1 MTRPLRLVWLAVVAL
16 SVAAPARAQTPPTP
30 FALAGGDYTFSAW
43 AESSAAGTY
52 PASMRIHRGPS
63 VDPGLAAEPNADYTA
78 AYNLTSGTRVNGLNG
93 DGLAFGNTGTNG
105 DLGAAVVA
113 VNTTGLSNVR
123 VAWTGGTVAA
133 GSRLYAIRLQYR
145 LGTSGAFTD
154 APGPSEYVANASA
167 GHSESFSTVLPAAAS
182 NQAVVHVRWK
192 YYQTET
198 GTGGRPRLRLDDV
211 TISTSDAAASGTG
224 TAVVSRTA
232 FRGGQTAALGIVV
245 AARSDVASDRIT
257 DIVFTLPAGFASP
270 AASSVT
276 LSPGGGTVTVDGRT
290 VRISGATA
298 TLSAPL
304 RIEVAGVAF
313 PDVSLVAD
321 LGIRTGA
328 GSPQTVA
335 LTAQPALRVYGA
347 PEAISA
353 VRANTGLG
361 ASTRLGQTVTVRG
374 VVTVSNQFS
383 VTGGERGPS
392 NIEDATA
399 GIAVFSPAGVAA
411 ATEVGEEVTLLGRVD
426 QFFGL
431 NQLDNTTVVVERH
444 GRPGAVPTAV
454 TLAQLATDGQNGVER
469 FEGRLV
475 RVDNVTVN
483 TAVWTAEGAGT
494 NYTLTDATGTLAV
507 RINPATDLAGRTA
520 PGAAFSLVG
529 VVSQFDNA
537 SPFNTGYQLQPRSLA
552 DVIDGRDAPTILPD
566 APFETAATA
575 NTVTLRWTTSAPAH
589 TEVRYVS
596 ATGARGRVV
605 DEARTT
611 VHVVTLRDL
620 APATIYTLQLRSA
633 ASADTA
639 VVAGY
644 PVSTSS
650 PAGSTGL
657 FEVTFNKS
665 VDARVAVGP
674 VARTGDLT
682 ALLVGRINAATA
694 SVDVAL
700 YSLSGSV
707 GTAIGTALIAARD
720 RGVRVRMVIDDETNP
735 AEPARL
741 RAAGLPVITDG
752 FGQNDGQAG
761 LHHNKFVVVDRLG
774 TDPARVWT
782 MTGSWNP
789 TDSGTTD
796 NFQNVVWI
804 QDAALAGAYTAEFE
818 QMWGS
823 ATATPDAARSRF
835 HARKTLVAPTVF
847 FVGGVRTRLVFS
859 PQGAGAYGSVET
871 VINRALATADHEI
884 ALNLNLITR
893 QSYVD
898 VVEARR
904 AAGVVVRAAIGDV
917 GTTGSVFVPLAAVS
931 DARAFPSNDLG
942 LLHHKTAIVD
952 GQHPTSDPT
961 VITGSHNW
969 SRTANEANN
978 ENTVL
983 IQSASI
989 ANLFLQEFA
998 ARFAQAGGTGTFPTG
1013 IDAVSAEAPAAFAM
1027 TAPAPNP
1034 TRGST
1039 RLTLRLPE
1047 ASDVTVRV
1055 FNVLGQEVARP
1066 VDGPQAA
1073 GTHAVTVETGALA
1086 VGVYVVRAEATAGGR
1101 AVAETRRVTVVR

>member
-1 MTRPLRLVWLAVVAL
+1 M
-16 SVAAPARAQTPPTP
+16 
-30 FALAGGDYTFSAW
+30 
-43 AESSAAGTY
+43 
-52 PASMRIHRGPS
+52 
-63 VDPGLAAEPNADYTA
+63 
-78 AYNLTSGTRVNGLNG
+78 
-93 DGLAFGNTGTNG
+93 
-105 DLGAAVVA
+105 
-113 VNTTGLSNVR
+113 
-123 VAWTGGTVAA
+123 
-133 GSRLYAIRLQYR
+133 
-145 LGTSGAFTD
+145 
-154 APGPSEYVANASA
+154 
-167 GHSESFSTVLPAAAS
+167 
-182 NQAVVHVRWK
+182 
-192 YYQTET
+192 
-198 GTGGRPRLRLDDV
+198 
-211 TISTSDAAASGTG
+211 
-224 TAVVSRTA
+224 
-232 FRGGQTAALGIVV
+232 
-245 AARSDVASDRIT
+245 
-257 DIVFTLPAGFASP
+257 
-270 AASSVT
+270 
-276 LSPGGGTVTVDGRT
+276 TVDRQT
-290 VRISGATA
+290 VRISGAAA
-298 TLSAPL
+298 TLSAPM

-313 PDVSLVAD
+313 PDTSLVAEI
-321 LGIRTGA
+321 GVRTGA
-328 GSPQTVA
+328 GSPQTVTIA
-335 LTAQPALRVYGA
+335 VQPLLRVYSA
-347 PEAISA
+347 PEAIAA
-353 VRANTGLG
+353 VRANTPAGV
-361 ASTRLGQTVTVRG
+361 ATRLGKTVTVRG
-374 VVTVSNQFS
+374 IVTVSNQFAAS
-383 VTGGERGPS
+383 NGDRGPS
-392 NIEDATA
+392 AIEDATA
-399 GIAVFSPAGVAA
+399 GIAVFAPVGVAA
-411 ATEVGEEVTLLGRVD
+411 QAEVGEDVTLLGRVD

-444 GRPGAVPTAV
+444 GRPGAVPTVV
-454 TLAQLATDGQNGVER
+454 TLAQLALDGQNGVER

-475 RVDNVTVN
+475 RVDGVTVN
-483 TAVWTAEGAGT
+483 TAVWTAEGPGS
-494 NYTLTDATGTLAV
+494 NYTITDATGTFAV
-507 RINPATDLAGRTA
+507 RINPATDLAGRQA
-520 PGAAFSLVG
+520 PGATFSLVG

-537 SPFNTGYQLQPRSLA
+537 APFNTGYQLQPRFLA
-552 DVIDGRDAPTILPD
+552 DVIDRRDAPTIVPD

-575 NTVTLRWTTSAPAH
+575 TTVTLRWTTSAPAH

-611 VHVVTLRDL
+611 EHTVTLRDL
-620 APATIYTLQLRSA
+620 SPATIYTLQLRSA
-633 ASADTA
+633 ALADTA

-650 PAGSTGL
+650 PAGSTGV

-665 VDARVAVGP
+665 VDARVATGP

-682 ALLVGRINAATA
+682 AILVGRIAAA
-694 SVDVAL
+694 HLSVDVAL

-720 RGVRVRMVIDDETNP
+720 RGVRVRVVLDDETNP
-735 AEPARL
+735 AEPNRL
-741 RAAGLPVITDG
+741 RAASLPVITDG
-752 FGQNDGQAG
+752 FGQNDGAAG

-823 ATATPDAARSRF
+823 TTATPDAARARF

-893 QSYVD
+893 QSYVG

-904 AAGVVVRAAIGDV
+904 AAGVEVRAAIGDV
-917 GTTGSVFVPLAAVS
+917 GTTGSVFVPLAAVA
-931 DARAFPSNDLG
+931 DARAFPSTTLG
-942 LLHHKTAIVD
+942 LLHHKTAVVD
-952 GQHPTSDPT
+952 GQHPTSDPV

-969 SRTANEANN
+969 SRTANEANS

-983 IQSASI
+983 IQSAAI

-1013 IDAVSAEAPAAFAM
+1013 AESAEAPAAFALS
-1027 TAPAPNP
+1027 APAPNP
-1034 TRGST
+1034 TRGAV
-1039 RLTLRLPE
+1039 RLALYVPE
-1047 ASDVTVRV
+1047 ASHVAVRV

-1073 GTHAVTVETGALA
+1073 GTLAVTVETSALA
-1086 VGVYVVRAEATAGGR
+1086 AGVYVVRAEATVGGR
-1101 AVAETRRVTVVR
+1101 AAVETRRVTVVR